1 MDKKALHTLSY
12 GLYIVSSRKDNA
24 INGQIA
30 NTAVQATSRPTVVS
44 ISINTEN
51 LTHEYIEESGVFT
64 ISVLSVETPLKLI
77 GTFGFKSGR
86 DIDKFA
92 SVNYTTG
99 VTGAPIIR
107 DSTVAYLEAK
117 VIDSVH
123 LSTHT
128 VFFGEVVAAE
138 ILDDADPMTYAFYH
152 DVKGGKTP
160 PKAATY
166 NEEPPKTPA
175 ADTETS
181 RYVCTICGYIYDP
194 ETGDPDNGVPADT
207 PFEALPADWTCPVCG
222 ASKEKFVTEGI
233 TPNETNK
240 K

>member
-12 GLYIVSSRKDNA
+12 GLYIVSSRKNDA
-24 INGQIA
+24 LNGQIA
-30 NTAVQATSRPTVVS
+30 NTVVQATSRPPTISV
-44 ISINTEN
+44 SINTEN
-51 LTHEYIEESGVFT
+51 LTHDYIEESGAFT
-64 ISVLSVETPLKLI
+64 ISVLSVEAPLKLI

-99 VTGAPIIR
+99 ITGAPIVR

-117 VIDSVH
+117 VFDSVH

-138 ILDDADPMTYAFYH
+138 ILDDKEPMTYAFYH

-166 NEEPPKTPA
+166 NEEPSKTPA
-175 ADTETS
+175 AAPETS

-222 ASKEKFVTEGI
+222 AAMDKFVKEVP
-233 TPNETNK
+233 TPNETTGK
-240 K
+240 

>member
-166 NEEPPKTPA
+166 NEEPPKTPV
-175 ADTETS
+175 ADPETS

-222 ASKEKFVTEGI
+222 ASKDKFVIEGI

-240 K
+240 